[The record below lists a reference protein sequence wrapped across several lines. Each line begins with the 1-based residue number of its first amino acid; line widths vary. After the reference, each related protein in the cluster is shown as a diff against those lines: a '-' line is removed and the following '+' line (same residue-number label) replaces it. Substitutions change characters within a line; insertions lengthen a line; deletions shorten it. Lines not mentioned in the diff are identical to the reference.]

1 MCVYKL
7 VKTANN
13 LLDSLGLEDLED
25 NCDYQDLNKTIDN
38 QQSDLAAIHLNI
50 RGLNSK
56 IGELMHLI
64 DNSLKCQSP
73 EIIMLCETWLK
84 SNSPR
89 PMIPGY
95 MLERHDRKRK
105 QGGGTG
111 ILISSRCKYKRRQD
125 LEETDCAALESCFI
139 ELEANKKNILFG
151 SIYRPPNSPPNEFLE
166 LFNALT
172 RKLQTENPQSELVI
186 GLDHNLD
193 LLKHGNHKPT

>member
-1 MCVYKL
+1 MCVHKL

-84 SNSPR
+84 SNSPC
-89 PMIPGY
+89 PVIPGY
-95 MLERHDRKRK
+95 MLE
-105 QGGGTG
+105 
-111 ILISSRCKYKRRQD
+111 
-125 LEETDCAALESCFI
+125 
-139 ELEANKKNILFG
+139 
-151 SIYRPPNSPPNEFLE
+151 
-166 LFNALT
+166 
-172 RKLQTENPQSELVI
+172 
-186 GLDHNLD
+186 
-193 LLKHGNHKPT
+193 